1 MRLLVKSVAFAGG
14 LCVLTPAVASADGV
28 LMVMK
33 VTSDGGAPQT
43 TQVQI
48 DARRMRMEG
57 FGGGGEKQVAIF
69 DGTKKVMILV
79 DESKKTYVE
88 MTEAELEALGSQMS
102 GMMAQLQQQMA
113 SMPPEQRA
121 QMEQMMKGRGMAMP
135 GAAAAKTVYTK
146 TGTGTVGKWTCD
158 KYEGTSGGQKVSEVC
173 TVDPKALGFTA
184 ADFDVSRELAAFF
197 KKLMPTGGMEVFSIG
212 TTADQGFSGIPVRN
226 VSTAGGRQVTTEITD
241 VKRQAI
247 PDSVFQA
254 PAGFQKQ
261 DSMGGRG
268 RGRGRGGN

>member
-1 MRLLVKSVAFAGG
+1 MRLLVKSITVAGA
-14 LCVLTPAVASADGV
+14 LCVLTATVASADGI

-48 DARRMRMEG
+48 DARRMRTEG
-57 FGGGGEKQVAIF
+57 FGDRGEKQIVIF
-69 DGTKKVMILV
+69 DGTKKVMMLI

-88 MTEAELEALGSQMS
+88 LTEADVEAMA
-102 GMMAQLQQQMA
+102 GMMAEMQKQIA

-135 GAAAAKTVYTK
+135 GAAAKTLYTK
-146 TGTGTVGKWTCD
+146 TGTATVGKWACD
-158 KYEGTSGGQKVSEVC
+158 KYDGTNGGQKVAEVC

-197 KKLMPTGGMEVFSIG
+197 KKVMPMGGMDVFSIG
-212 TTADQGFSGIPVRN
+212 TPADQGFSGIPVRN
-226 VSTAGGRQVTTEITD
+226 VSTVAGKQTTTEITE
-241 VKRQAI
+241 VKRQAF

-261 DSMGGRG
+261 DFMAGRG
-268 RGRGRGGN
+268 RGRGRQ

>member
-1 MRLLVKSVAFAGG
+1 MRLLVKSISFAGA
-14 LCVLTPAVASADGV
+14 LCVLPAAVASADGV

-33 VTSDGGAPQT
+33 VTSDGAAPQT

-48 DARRMRMEG
+48 DARRMRTEG
-57 FGGGGEKQVAIF
+57 FGGAGEKQVAIF

-88 MTEAELEALGSQMS
+88 LTEADLEGMS
-102 GMMAQLQQQMA
+102 GIMSQLQQQIA

-121 QMEQMMKGRGMAMP
+121 QMEQMMKGRGMALP

-158 KYEGTSGGQKVSEVC
+158 KYEGTNGGQKVSEVC

-197 KKLMPTGGMEVFSIG
+197 KKAMPMGGMDVFSIG
-212 TTADQGFSGIPVRN
+212 TPADQGFSGIPVRN
-226 VSTAGGRQVTTEITD
+226 VSTVAGRQVTTEITE
-241 VKRQAI
+241 VKRQAF

-261 DSMGGRG
+261 DFMAGRG
-268 RGRGRGGN
+268 RGRGRQ